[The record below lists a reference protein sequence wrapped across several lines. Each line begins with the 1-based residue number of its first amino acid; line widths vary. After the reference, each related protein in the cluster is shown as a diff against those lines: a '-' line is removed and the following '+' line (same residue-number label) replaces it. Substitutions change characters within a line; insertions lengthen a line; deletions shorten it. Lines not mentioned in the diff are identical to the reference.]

1 MRSHELFLF
10 FCAVLISSV
19 RAQNFTLTGEEQQ
32 QLDVAA
38 GAQIVLRLWTSPGVR
53 SGSWR
58 FNCRDVAV
66 WIGNITDVNNAYSDR
81 AQLFTDGSLSLKS
94 LTVNDSGDYLITM
107 NPVSSNVSV
116 TSLIDLKVIEPVS
129 EPEIVPSVS
138 QTLESNGTVTLNC
151 NVSGDSPS
159 IRWIKDGLYLQ
170 YNDRMNVSLD
180 NHTLKITAVNR
191 SDSGNYQCEAYN
203 SVSNKTSD
211 AFFLIVFYG
220 PEEPQIAIDPDKGD
234 ITLGSNVTFTCSVQ
248 SVPPSEFEWFF
259 NGVPL
264 NKTGQVMTLVSIVPS
279 HSGNYMCQAFNN
291 MTRNYIH
298 VTESIHVVEPVSKPN
313 ISSNISDPIEQKDTV
328 ALTCHVTGDVRF
340 IYWIKTNQSIQNEER
355 MMLSL
360 DNVTLTIASVN
371 RSDAGDYMCQ
381 AWGHTNNEESD
392 PFSLDVS
399 YGPDTPQLTIEDEK
413 EVYAPESDITLRCS
427 ADSVPPATFEWL
439 LNGKPLGKTG
449 KKLTL
454 VSITMSDCGNYT
466 CKAHNNHTDSYAE
479 ATKEIS
485 LVEGITKPKITA
497 NASYLVEH
505 NDTVTL
511 TCEVSGHWQT
521 LRWEKNQQVL
531 SGSGNMKVSEGNK
544 TLTISPVDR
553 SDAGNYTCWAETP
566 TITKESDLFKLTIY
580 YGPDEPQVIMAP
592 ENQAISPG
600 SNVTL
605 TCKVE
610 SFPHS
615 KFRWYQNGVQL
626 PVNDEHLTIS
636 NITQSNSS
644 NYTCETYNEKTK
656 LTQQKTRQISLSVRD
671 DLEDYKNKSWI
682 AAAVVGVLVLIAVCA
697 CVIFKQRGS

>member
-116 TSLIDLKVIEPVS
+116 TSLIDLKVI
-129 EPEIVPSVS
+129 
-138 QTLESNGTVTLNC
+138 
-151 NVSGDSPS
+151 
-159 IRWIKDGLYLQ
+159 
-170 YNDRMNVSLD
+170 
-180 NHTLKITAVNR
+180 
-191 SDSGNYQCEAYN
+191 
-203 SVSNKTSD
+203 
-211 AFFLIVFYG
+211 
-220 PEEPQIAIDPDKGD
+220 
-234 ITLGSNVTFTCSVQ
+234 
-248 SVPPSEFEWFF
+248 
-259 NGVPL
+259 
-264 NKTGQVMTLVSIVPS
+264 
-279 HSGNYMCQAFNN
+279 
-291 MTRNYIH
+291 
-298 VTESIHVVEPVSKPN
+298 EPVSKPN